1 MVAAEEAADD
11 ESVPNL
17 AEHVTSVIFFFFTF
31 CTSNRHD
38 QSTIAKM
45 LNATKLRNTTTD
57 NPQLHIKDCMHGM
70 IARFAHYLL
79 Y

>member
-1 MVAAEEAADD
+1 MVAAEAADD

-45 LNATKLRNTTTD
+45 LNVTKLILPTTHSYTSRTA
-57 NPQLHIKDCMHGM
+57 CMG
-70 IARFAHYLL
+70 
-79 Y
+79 